1 MPEIAQLVR
10 VHMFFKL
17 QTRVLSCE
25 SGWGAASRS
34 AGSGKDGT
42 EEAEPG
48 VILREGVVRGQLW
61 CTGVGFAFM
70 IRWTRVQITP
80 VSAAG
85 I

>member
-1 MPEIAQLVR
+1 VE
-10 VHMFFKL
+10 
-17 QTRVLSCE
+17 VLGCPQRKP
-25 SGWGAASRS
+25 WHLR
-34 AGSGKDGT
+34 DGT